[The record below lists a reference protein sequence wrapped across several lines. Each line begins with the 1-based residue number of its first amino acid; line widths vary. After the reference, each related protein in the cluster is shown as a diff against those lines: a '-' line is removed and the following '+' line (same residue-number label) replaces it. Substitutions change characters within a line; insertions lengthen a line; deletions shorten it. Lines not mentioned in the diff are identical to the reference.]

1 MSTSLGLLA
10 PQVIDGLA
18 AMDAARIVERIW
30 SVDHTVWKPEPTEIA
45 NRLGWLAIMAEM
57 RGKLAAMQ
65 ALVDDVRAA
74 GYRDVLL
81 LGMGGS
87 SLAPEVF
94 SVIFGVAPGYLN
106 LAVLDSTDPD
116 AVLAAARRFEPATTL
131 YVVSTKSGG
140 TVETASFF
148 KYFFNRAA
156 EVLGVDEAGRH
167 FVAITDPGSGLA
179 DWAKEHK
186 FRATLL
192 NNPNIGGRYSVLSSF
207 GLLPAALL
215 GIDVSRLLDRAQ
227 AMADGCRQP
236 APNNPGAWLGTVMGC
251 AAKEG
256 IDKVTFIASP
266 AVAHFGLWVEQLI
279 AESTGK
285 EGLGVLPVDLE
296 PLGAPAAYRSDR
308 LFAYLRLAGDATY
321 DNAVTE
327 LAAAGHP
334 VIQLDLA
341 DAYDVAAEFFRWEFA
356 TAIAGYWLAINPFD
370 QPNVESAKI
379 VARAMV
385 AAYQKTGALPVQ
397 TPLLV
402 DDAYTLYTT
411 SVPAGAGAAA
421 TLGALLATGVGG
433 RDYVSI
439 HAYIVP
445 SPAADAAL
453 TSLRV
458 AIRDATG
465 MATTVGYGPR
475 FLHSTGQLHKGDGGN
490 GIFIQF
496 STEHVEDA
504 AIPDSAGSD
513 ATSISFGVLV
523 MAQTLGDA
531 QALRDNGRRLL
542 RIHLAGDAPALI
554 GRLASAL

>member
-1 MSTSLGLLA
+1 
-10 PQVIDGLA
+10 
-18 AMDAARIVERIW
+18 
-30 SVDHTVWKPEPTEIA
+30 
-45 NRLGWLAIMAEM
+45 
-57 RGKLAAMQ
+57 
-65 ALVDDVRAA
+65 
-74 GYRDVLL
+74 
-81 LGMGGS
+81 
-87 SLAPEVF
+87 
-94 SVIFGVAPGYLN
+94 
-106 LAVLDSTDPD
+106 VLDSTDPD

-285 EGLGVLPVDLE
+285 EGLGILPVDLE

-356 TAIAGYWLAINPFD
+356 TAIAGYWPW
-370 QPNVESAKI
+370 
-379 VARAMV
+379 
-385 AAYQKTGALPVQ
+385 LPPTKKRGHCPYRRRCWSM
-397 TPLLV
+397 TPIRSTQLLCRPAPAPPPHWV
-402 DDAYTLYTT
+402 RCWRRV
-411 SVPAGAGAAA
+411 SAGA
-421 TLGALLATGVGG
+421 TMFRSMPILC
-433 RDYVSI
+433 
-439 HAYIVP
+439 
-445 SPAADAAL
+445 
-453 TSLRV
+453 
-458 AIRDATG
+458 
-465 MATTVGYGPR
+465 
-475 FLHSTGQLHKGDGGN
+475 
-490 GIFIQF
+490 
-496 STEHVEDA
+496 
-504 AIPDSAGSD
+504 
-513 ATSISFGVLV
+513 
-523 MAQTLGDA
+523 
-531 QALRDNGRRLL
+531 RRLL
-542 RIHLAGDAPALI
+542 LTPHSPLCA
-554 GRLASAL
+554 